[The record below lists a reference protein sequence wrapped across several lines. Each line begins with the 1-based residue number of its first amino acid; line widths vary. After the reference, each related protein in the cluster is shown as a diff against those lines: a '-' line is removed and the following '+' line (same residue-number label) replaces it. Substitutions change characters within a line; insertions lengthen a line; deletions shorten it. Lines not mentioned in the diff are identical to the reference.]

1 MFNFMSRYAFH
12 FAFVLIVSAALL
24 PLTVFAQDA
33 DQGDWGISGNVALTN
48 DYKFRGISQ
57 SDESLAIQGG
67 FDLEHS
73 SGFYVGIWGSSVDFD
88 INDGNDGSL
97 ELDLYLGY
105 GGDIGSSGM
114 SYDIGYIFYDY
125 PGDDGT
131 EGDYQEVYAGLGWE
145 DLSVG
150 LAYSNDYWAETGK
163 FWYFYADYSL
173 GLPNDF
179 AVDFHVGYN
188 KLDEKRPCPLDTNEN
203 KLCADGPM
211 DGEPST
217 FLTDNQ
223 DKYLDYSISIS
234 RDFSGINLA
243 LAYVGT
249 GLDKSEAF
257 NTDWGEGIIQ
267 FTLSKSL

>member
-12 FAFVLIVSAALL
+12 SAFVLFVSAVLL

-33 DQGDWGISGNVALTN
+33 DQGDWGMSGNVALTN

-173 GLPNDF
+173 GLPNDV

-188 KLDEKRPCPLDTNEN
+188 KLSKKHE
-203 KLCADGPM
+203 DGN
-211 DGEPST
+211 GT
-217 FLTDNQ
+217 FLSGNQ
-223 DKYLDYSISIS
+223 DKYLDYSIVVSK
-234 RDFSGINLA
+234 DFSGVNLA
-243 LAYVGT
+243 LGYVGSD
-249 GLDKSEAF
+249 LKEAEAF
-257 NTDWGEGIIQ
+257 NTKWGEGIIQ